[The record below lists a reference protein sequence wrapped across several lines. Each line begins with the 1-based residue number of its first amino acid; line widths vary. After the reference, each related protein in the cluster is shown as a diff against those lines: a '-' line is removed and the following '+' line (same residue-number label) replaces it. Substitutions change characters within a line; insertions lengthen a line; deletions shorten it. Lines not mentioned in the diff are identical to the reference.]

1 MQVDLPILQDA
12 LDAIVGLR
20 EADVLVHHRFCIDR
34 DVRCGQWYTVSA
46 KVKLP
51 SRRPPL
57 KSALLFWVEFT
68 SPTSTTP
75 GQLNCLD
82 VNRRG

>member
-1 MQVDLPILQDA
+1 MQTDPPPLLQDA

-51 SRRPPL
+51 RSRPP
-57 KSALLFWVEFT
+57 STGSLL
-68 SPTSTTP
+68 
-75 GQLNCLD
+75 C
-82 VNRRG
+82 